1 MATEEELLNCF
12 SMPSSQS
19 ITGRSSSIRNAFVA
33 AIIPITKPSAA
44 DVESVLQILG
54 LSSDDVRCSYCGD
67 KATEWDH
74 LRPLVSGGKPTGYP
88 SSIRNLV
95 PACGKCNQSKGKSDW
110 KVWMCGNARLS
121 PTAKGVF
128 NVADKVRRL
137 EEYERWAM
145 CKPLR
150 IAELVDRLCWDKYY
164 ELQKEI
170 LAKMREAQE
179 TADILRKQIHDRC
192 GDAQLLGRTPGD

>member
-1 MATEEELLNCF
+1 MATEQELLRCF

-33 AIIPITKPSAA
+33 AIVPITKPSAA
-44 DVESVLQILG
+44 DVDRVLHILG
-54 LSSDDVRCSYCGD
+54 LRPDDVRCAYCGD

-88 SSIRNLV
+88 SSIKNLV

-110 KVWMCGNARLS
+110 KVWICSKARLL
-121 PTAKGVF
+121 PTARGVSHI
-128 NVADKVRRL
+128 ADKVRRL
-137 EEYERWAM
+137 EDYERWAT
-145 CKPLR
+145 CRPLR

-164 ELQKEI
+164 ELLGEI
-170 LAKMREAQE
+170 LAKMRDAQE
-179 TADILRKQIHDRC
+179 TANSLRKQVHDRC
-192 GDAQLLGRTPGD
+192 VKPES